1 MAVGLLIFYAFCL
14 QCAATIAVIYRETN
28 SLGWPVFAWLYM
40 TGLGYAGRTARL
52 PARQLRST
60 LMPGPQELIA
70 MLIVGIVATRLAW
83 RLRKKPSGN
92 CSGCASA
99 PPPEKEK
106 TIRFY
111 KRLD

>member
-1 MAVGLLIFYAFCL
+1 
-14 QCAATIAVIYRETN
+14 
-28 SLGWPVFAWLYM
+28 
-40 TGLGYAGRTARL
+40 
-52 PARQLRST
+52 
-60 LMPGPQELIA
+60 MPGPQELIA

-83 RLRKKPSGN
+83 RLRKKPSGS

-111 KRLD
+111 KRVD